1 MKIFIVLFL
10 FSSGL
15 CAQDFRDLKLFQEFN
30 EKEKITSNIK
40 LSDDS
45 ILLSVYWKHGFMDL
59 TEIRH
64 YIVSKNWE
72 VKKIEESQS
81 KGNTDM
87 IYFKETTMSDV
98 EKSAFLIHFKK
109 LLNSDFIQVEPAAFI
124 AFNPKVQIQCMLDSD
139 KETRGI
145 IVTQNKKQS
154 KYEAYNPHQILQSCD
169 LIHKEYLQ
177 EFVDLYSLFRFELKK
192 FY

>member
-1 MKIFIVLFL
+1 
-10 FSSGL
+10 
-15 CAQDFRDLKLFQEFN
+15 
-30 EKEKITSNIK
+30 
-40 LSDDS
+40 
-45 ILLSVYWKHGFMDL
+45 MDL

-87 IYFKETTMSDV
+87 IYFKETTMSDA
-98 EKSAFLIHFKK
+98 EKNAFLMHFKK
-109 LLNSDFIQVEPAAFI
+109 LRNSNFIQVDPKSFL
-124 AFNPKVQIQCMLDSD
+124 AFNPKVKIQCTLDSD

-154 KYEAYNPHQILQSCD
+154 KYEAYNPYQILQSCD

-177 EFVDLYSLFRFELKK
+177 EFLDLYALFRFDLKK

>member
-1 MKIFIVLFL
+1 
-10 FSSGL
+10 
-15 CAQDFRDLKLFQEFN
+15 
-30 EKEKITSNIK
+30 
-40 LSDDS
+40 
-45 ILLSVYWKHGFMDL
+45 MDL

-109 LLNSDFIQVEPAAFI
+109 LLNSDFIQVELAAFI